1 MTAKVIAVA
10 NQKGGV
16 GKTTTAVTL
25 ASGLAFSK
33 YKTLIIDLDVQGHV
47 AKAFNLNKGN
57 GLYHWIVKSE
67 PLENI
72 IVSPQP
78 DLDILTGGKE
88 TLDVVQFIEKISF
101 QRERYL
107 RDKFAEL
114 QYDVIIMDAAPNFS
128 MLQINAF
135 TASDIVIIPTKLS
148 TFDSDGLSETI
159 KTLTEVAKAGYSLQ
173 RFGILATFFDR
184 TTQETRT
191 QFTQLVEKYGDK
203 VWPPIPQDTNVRVA
217 QAYAKT
223 LWEFCPKSPAVIGF
237 QDIESNAR
245 YGGYA
250 DLLKRIVGYVRE

>member
-1 MTAKVIAVA
+1 MTAKVISVA

-16 GKTTTAVTL
+16 AKTTTAVTL
-25 ASGLAFSK
+25 GSGLAFSK

-47 AKAFNLNKGN
+47 AKAFNLNKSN

-67 PLENI
+67 PLENVV
-72 IVSPQP
+72 VSPMEN
-78 DLDILTGGKE
+78 LFLMTGGKE
-88 TLDVVQFIEKISF
+88 TLDVVEFIEKIPF
-101 QRERYL
+101 GRERYL
-107 RDKFAEL
+107 RDKFAAL
-114 QYDVIIMDAAPNFS
+114 PFDVIIMDSAPNFS

-159 KTLTEVAKAGYSLQ
+159 KTLTEVAQAGYSLQ

-184 TTQETRT
+184 TTQETKT
-191 QFTQLVEKYGDK
+191 QFTQLVAKYGDK

-217 QAYAKT
+217 QAYAQT
-223 LWEFCPKSPAVIGF
+223 LWEYCPKSPAVVGF
-237 QDIESNAR
+237 QDTEKGTY